1 MSTRTGKNMVL
12 TTNSVAETHKLGL
25 AIGHGLT
32 ESLMISLSG
41 DLGAGKTHLAKGIAE
56 GMGVTEDVTSPTFA
70 IVQEYMALDNQPS
83 QKLDLYHFDLY
94 RIMNEEELYYIGY
107 DDYLK
112 KSGVIILEWAE
123 NAKSSLVD
131 DRLDISLAYT
141 SLENQRTI
149 SLLANGEKAEK
160 LLKMVEMEL
169 AGGSDED
176 TGN

>member
-1 MSTRTGKNMVL
+1 MFL
-12 TTNSVAETHKLGL
+12 ITNSVEETHQLGF
-25 AIGHGLT
+25 AIGHALQ

-56 GMGVTEDVTSPTFA
+56 GMGVREDITSPTFS
-70 IVQEYMALDNQPS
+70 IVQEYRALDNPPA

-94 RIMNEEELYYIGY
+94 RIMDEEELYYIGY

-112 KSGVIILEWAE
+112 ARGVIILEWAE
-123 NAKSSLVD
+123 NVKSSLVD

-141 SLENQRTI
+141 PVENQRNI
-149 SLLANGEKAEK
+149 SLLARGEKSKK
-160 LLKMVEMEL
+160 LLTTVEAEL
-169 AGGSDED
+169 SGGIHEN